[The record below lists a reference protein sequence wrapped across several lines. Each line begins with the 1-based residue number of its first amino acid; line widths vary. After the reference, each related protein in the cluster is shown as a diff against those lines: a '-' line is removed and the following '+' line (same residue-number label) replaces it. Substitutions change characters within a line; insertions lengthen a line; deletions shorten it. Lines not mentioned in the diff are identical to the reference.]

1 MKKLIPVLLVCLMLS
16 GCNYPTTELSSE
28 EVVQTNVALILTNAP
43 ETTLLPDPTQDT
55 ETPEATAE
63 VPTEVVSEPTAEAP
77 TEVVSE
83 PTNTETAVPTAE
95 PQPTSTDIPEP
106 TATDIP
112 EPTATDIPEPTATDI
127 PEPTA
132 TETPEPTATAT
143 AAPTATPEPV
153 AGDPVVQFG
162 KPDFLEDFAEAG
174 NWPYEDDWFLITVS
188 GGQLHAFSKGSP
200 YWSSW
205 YTTYPEVKDAYFETT
220 ITRPNCSGQDRFGLV
235 IRWDEAQEF
244 YYMGVTCDGTWGFSF
259 YTKDNQIINILD
271 YQTSNALKPAIEANR
286 IGIMAKGDQFDFYI
300 NGIKVGSATD
310 DRLDDAGTFGFIS
323 MSAGTVNFKTSVDK
337 LEYWQQ

>member
-28 EVVQTNVALILTNAP
+28 EVVQTNVAMILTNAP
-43 ETTLLPDPTQDT
+43 ETTLLPDPTLET
-55 ETPEATAE
+55 EIPETTTEA
-63 VPTEVVSEPTAEAP
+63 PTEVVSEPTAEAP
-77 TEVVSE
+77 TEIV
-83 PTNTETAVPTAE
+83 
-95 PQPTSTDIPEP
+95 PEP
-106 TATDIP
+106 TA
-112 EPTATDIPEPTATDI
+112 EAPTETV

-132 TETPEPTATAT
+132 TETSVPTPEPQPTATDTPEPTATAT
-143 AAPTATPEPV
+143 TAPTATPEPV

-188 GGQLHAFSKGSP
+188 GGQLHTFSKGTP

-259 YTKDNQIINILD
+259 YTKDNQIINIVD
-271 YQTSNALKPAIEANR
+271 YQTSDALKPANEANR
-286 IGIMAKGDQFDFYI
+286 IGILAKGDQFDFYI

-310 DRLDDAGTFGFIS
+310 DRLDDAGTFGFVS
-323 MSAGTVNFKTSVDK
+323 MSAGTANFKTSVDK
-337 LEYWQQ
+337 LEYWKQ